1 MYINSVRKVTSMAT
15 LTIKDLDDW
24 IYSRLRHRAK
34 RNRRSIVAEA
44 AMILEQALSDS
55 GQSEEE
61 LLALTRTLRECSN
74 AAISSHEELIR
85 MRDEGRP

>member
-1 MYINSVRKVTSMAT
+1 MGMST

-24 IYSRLRHRAK
+24 IYSRLRHQAK

-44 AMILEQALSDS
+44 AMILEQALSVS

-61 LLALTRTLRECSN
+61 LLALTRALRESSN
-74 AAISSHEELIR
+74 ASITSHEELIS